1 MRVALISDIHGN
13 LTALEAVLAEL
24 ADEPVDQIVCLG
36 DVAIFGPQPR
46 EALARVR
53 ELACPVVM
61 GNTDA
66 WALSPTPHPVRDE
79 ETRFFNAVE
88 LWGAAELTDA
98 DRVVIRTFQPV
109 VTLDLAGLSFLGFHG
124 SPTSF
129 NHVIQATTP
138 DEEIER
144 LFASHHAPI
153 MAGGH
158 THTPLVRRY
167 QNAFLINPGSVGLPW
182 MASPGAKQA
191 HNPAWAEYAILTIE
205 GQRLSVD
212 LRRTP
217 FDLDALRAAVLA
229 SGMPHAD
236 WWLGD
241 WGIERG

>member
-1 MRVALISDIHGN
+1 MRIALISDIHGN
-13 LTALEAVLAEL
+13 LVALDAVLAEL
-24 ADEPVDQIVCLG
+24 ANEAIDQIVCLG

-46 EALARVR
+46 ETLVRVCD
-53 ELACPVVM
+53 LDCPVVM

-66 WALSPTPHPVRDE
+66 WALAPTPHPARDE
-79 ETRFFNAVE
+79 ETQLFNAVE
-88 LWGAAELTDA
+88 LWGAAQLTDA
-98 DRVVIRTFQPV
+98 DRAFIRTFQPV

-129 NHVIQATTP
+129 HHVIQATTP

-144 LFASHHAPI
+144 LFAGHHAAI

-182 MASPGAKQA
+182 MTSPGARGTR
-191 HNPAWAEYAILTIE
+191 NPAWAEYALLTID
-205 GQRLSVD
+205 GQRLGVE

-217 FDLDALRAAVLA
+217 FDLDALRVAVLA

-241 WGIERG
+241 WRIDHG